1 MTSSWY
7 GVKRWRPAAVCQSSV
22 YFFKES
28 LDCCVHKC
36 YIIGSEY
43 KIAES
48 YHLLLCECIAWISL
62 LVTFDHSFTHS
73 MVLPASRTGFLP
85 ASATLVV
92 FLSMF
97 YRISLQLHGLIKRTF
112 CELRR
117 CIFIN
122 NNLKNFGCRL
132 RSTTMT
138 TMSAPIAEGEVD
150 SQRMVSS
157 ESDQDISNNN
167 EERLLFIFNW
177 FACIFVISISIYWPC
192 VLFWFWFCILCSY

>member
-1 MTSSWY
+1 
-7 GVKRWRPAAVCQSSV
+7 
-22 YFFKES
+22 
-28 LDCCVHKC
+28 
-36 YIIGSEY
+36 
-43 KIAES
+43 
-48 YHLLLCECIAWISL
+48 
-62 LVTFDHSFTHS
+62 

-167 EERLLFIFNW
+167 EERLLFIFN
-177 FACIFVISISIYWPC
+177 
-192 VLFWFWFCILCSY
+192 